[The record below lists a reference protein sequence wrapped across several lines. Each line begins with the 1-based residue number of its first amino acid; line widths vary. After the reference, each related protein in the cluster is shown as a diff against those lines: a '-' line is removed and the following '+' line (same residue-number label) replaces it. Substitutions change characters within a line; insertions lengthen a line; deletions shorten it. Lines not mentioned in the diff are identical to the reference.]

1 MWQHLV
7 VLNCIILFFVV
18 KYFTM
23 MDKSTT
29 AAEVIANRYLRSKC
43 MQKMKRELYGTISLN
58 LMDILSGII
67 INLILFSVSDSQGIV
82 EE

>member
-1 MWQHLV
+1 
-7 VLNCIILFFVV
+7 
-18 KYFTM
+18 M

-29 AAEVIANRYLRSKC
+29 AAEVIASRYLRSKC
-43 MQKMKRELYGTISLN
+43 MLKLKRELYGMISVN
-58 LMDILSGII
+58 LMDIHSGII

>member
-18 KYFTM
+18 KYLM

-29 AAEVIANRYLRSKC
+29 AAEVIASRYLRSKC
-43 MQKMKRELYGTISLN
+43 MLKLKRELYGMISVN
-58 LMDILSGII
+58 LMDIHSGII

>member
-18 KYFTM
+18 KYLM

-29 AAEVIANRYLRSKC
+29 AAEVIASRYLRSKC
-43 MQKMKRELYGTISLN
+43 MLKLKRELYGMISVN